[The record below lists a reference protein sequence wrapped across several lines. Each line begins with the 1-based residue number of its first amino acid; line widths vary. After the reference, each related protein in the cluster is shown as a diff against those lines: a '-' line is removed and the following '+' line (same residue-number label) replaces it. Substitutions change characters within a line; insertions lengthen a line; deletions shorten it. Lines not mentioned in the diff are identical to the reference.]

1 VQNSK
6 DHGITR
12 HLNICDCAGDSV
24 QQCSNHLTIRNQVL
38 VLVQVQVQQKL
49 MLAVHTTYQELSR
62 STCSNS
68 RLRSTIMCFLRA
80 VWWRDKLIQ
89 IWLWIILSNR
99 AGNMVAYAGSMSP
112 HPLVSTLCAVC
123 NPAGARTRYCF
134 HVKSTRLNIDTDKWN
149 ECMVYKRWYF

>member
-1 VQNSK
+1 
-6 DHGITR
+6 
-12 HLNICDCAGDSV
+12 
-24 QQCSNHLTIRNQVL
+24 
-38 VLVQVQVQQKL
+38 

-89 IWLWIILSNR
+89 IWLWIILSSR

-123 NPAGARTRYCF
+123 NAAGARTRYCV
-134 HVKSTRLNIDTDKWN
+134 HVKITRLNIDTDKWN
-149 ECMVYKRWYF
+149 ECMVYRWYFWSLIVHNLLPWLQVCKFLRFSNRQRSVVVSVQLGMSRSTWKYS